1 LTFIVSE
8 IGVNWDGNFDL
19 AKEMM
24 QKSKEVGCDAVKFQ
38 AFQKEIIKDHPEKD
52 RLLKSAVSK
61 ENVNQIN
68 ELAKSVGIEWFCT
81 PMYPDAVD
89 FLEPYVKKFKIRELD
104 GRALLQNTV
113 TPLVEKILNLN
124 RETIISSQTPPTNSK
139 YYDNPKIKWLYCVP
153 KYPCSLEDINFK
165 KLDEFDGYSNHYPDI
180 IAPLSAAILGSKII
194 EIHITSDKTKNFVD
208 NNVSFDYNQLK
219 KLVELIND
227 SEKIRH

>member
-124 RETIISSQTPPTNSK
+124 REIIISSQTPPTNSK

-153 KYPCSLEDINFK
+153 KYPCSLEDINFE

>member
-1 LTFIVSE
+1 MTFIVSE

-89 FLEPYVKKFKIRELD
+89 FLEPYVKK
-104 GRALLQNTV
+104 
-113 TPLVEKILNLN
+113 
-124 RETIISSQTPPTNSK
+124 
-139 YYDNPKIKWLYCVP
+139 
-153 KYPCSLEDINFK
+153 
-165 KLDEFDGYSNHYPDI
+165 
-180 IAPLSAAILGSKII
+180 
-194 EIHITSDKTKNFVD
+194 
-208 NNVSFDYNQLK
+208 
-219 KLVELIND
+219 
-227 SEKIRH
+227 